1 MATLIKNNNLS
12 NSAERTCCPRCLI
25 IAPTRELAVQIYNEG
40 RKFANGTVLRVGC
53 IYGGAVVALQKQQCR
68 GSTILVATLG
78 RLKQFISEGYIS
90 LREIKYIILDE
101 ADRMLDLGFEDD
113 INFIFAHPSLTAKEE
128 RQTLM
133 FSATFPPEVQEIASK
148 QLKPDFLMITCG
160 KIGVANTCIKQEFVE
175 ITSLE
180 QKKEK
185 LLEMLEID
193 LKSYTANKNSDVFN
207 KKTMVFVS
215 RKVLADTLGVI
226 LCQAGVPA
234 TTIHGDR
241 GQQLRAEA
249 INDFKYGRKPVLIA
263 TAVGERGLDIK
274 GVDHVIN
281 YDLPTNGQDYVHRIG
296 RTGRVGN
303 PGRATSFYYAPD
315 DRMLASSLIEILT
328 EAQQD
333 VPEFLSMDAPT
344 NTSKFAGFGDG
355 GSTANQGAQEAED
368 DDDW

>member
-1 MATLIKNNNLS
+1 
-12 NSAERTCCPRCLI
+12 
-25 IAPTRELAVQIYNEG
+25 
-40 RKFANGTVLRVGC
+40 
-53 IYGGAVVALQKQQCR
+53 
-68 GSTILVATLG
+68 
-78 RLKQFISEGYIS
+78 
-90 LREIKYIILDE
+90 
-101 ADRMLDLGFEDD
+101 
-113 INFIFAHPSLTAKEE
+113 
-128 RQTLM
+128 
-133 FSATFPPEVQEIASK
+133 
-148 QLKPDFLMITCG
+148 
-160 KIGVANTCIKQEFVE
+160 
-175 ITSLE
+175 
-180 QKKEK
+180 
-185 LLEMLEID
+185 
-193 LKSYTANKNSDVFN
+193 
-207 KKTMVFVS
+207 MVFVS

-344 NTSKFAGFGDG
+344 NTSRFAGFGDG